1 MSRRAQENLVGVIVL
16 AVFLVMLYLT
26 FGYSSRARLVP
37 LPVCILGIILAAAQL
52 LWQNLRSADELRV
65 SFLDVFGSR
74 GAIKTPTA
82 APQAG
87 SGPVQPQSTEV
98 DVTRKPG
105 GELSAF
111 GIIAILLALV
121 FVVGPL
127 PSVFIFTAGYL
138 ALTRHCSLARAI
150 LYAFLCATI
159 LYGLFGFALGVQ
171 LNRGLL
177 SGFISNF
184 VDF

>member
-1 MSRRAQENLVGVIVL
+1 MSRRTQENIVGVIVL
-16 AVFLVMLYLT
+16 AVFVVMLYLT

-37 LPVCILGIILAAAQL
+37 LPVCILGILLAVAQL
-52 LWQNLRSADELRV
+52 LWQNLRPADELRV
-65 SFLDVFGSR
+65 NILDVVGRGTISTPVVGLQSGSPP
-74 GAIKTPTA
+74 A
-82 APQAG
+82 
-87 SGPVQPQSTEV
+87 QPQGTEAGGE
-98 DVTRKPG
+98 RKPA

-121 FVVGPL
+121 LIVGPL
-127 PSVFIFTAGYL
+127 PSVFLFTAGYL

-150 LYAFLCATI
+150 LYAFLCAAI

-177 SGFISNF
+177 SGFISDF

>member
-1 MSRRAQENLVGVIVL
+1 MSRRVQENIVGVIML
-16 AVFLVMLYLT
+16 AVFVVMLYLT

-37 LPVCILGIILAAAQL
+37 LPVCILGIILAIAQL
-52 LWQNLRSADELRV
+52 IWQNLPAAGELRV
-65 SFLDVFGSR
+65 NILDVMGR
-74 GAIKTPTA
+74 GTIKTPATA
-82 APQAG
+82 PAG
-87 SGPVQPQSTEV
+87 GQPTQPLGA
-98 DVTRKPG
+98 DPNLARKPG

-111 GIIAILLALV
+111 GIIAILLGLV

-127 PSVFIFTAGYL
+127 PSVFLFTAGYL
-138 ALTRHCSLARAI
+138 ALTRHCSPARAV
-150 LYAFLCATI
+150 LYALACAAV

-177 SGFISNF
+177 SGFIAGY

>member
-16 AVFLVMLYLT
+16 AVFVVMLYLT

-37 LPVCILGIILAAAQL
+37 LPVCIFGIILAVAQL
-52 LWQNLRSADELRV
+52 FWQNLRPTDELRV
-65 SFLDVFGSR
+65 NFLDVVGRGTINSPVVGS
-74 GAIKTPTA
+74 
-82 APQAG
+82 QSG
-87 SGPVQPQSTEV
+87 SASAQPQSTEA
-98 DVTRKPG
+98 DGERKPA

-127 PSVFIFTAGYL
+127 PSVFLFTAGYL
-138 ALTRHCSLARAI
+138 ALTRHCSPARAI
-150 LYAFLCATI
+150 LYAFLCAAI

-177 SGFISNF
+177 SGFISSF

>member
-1 MSRRAQENLVGVIVL
+1 MSRRVQENIVGVIML
-16 AVFLVMLYLT
+16 AVFVVMLYLT

-37 LPVCILGIILAAAQL
+37 LPVCILGIILAIAQL
-52 LWQNLRSADELRV
+52 IWQNLPAAGELRV
-65 SFLDVFGSR
+65 NILDVMGR
-74 GAIKTPTA
+74 GAIKTPATA
-82 APQAG
+82 PAG
-87 SGPVQPQSTEV
+87 GQPAQPQGA
-98 DVTRKPG
+98 DLNLARKPG

-111 GIIAILLALV
+111 GIIAILLGLV

-127 PSVFIFTAGYL
+127 PSVFLFTAGYL
-138 ALTRHCSLARAI
+138 ALTRHCSPTRAV
-150 LYAFLCATI
+150 LYALACAAV

-177 SGFISNF
+177 SGFIAGY

>member
-16 AVFLVMLYLT
+16 AVFVVMLYLT

-52 LWQNLRSADELRV
+52 FWQNLRPADELRV
-65 SFLDVFGSR
+65 NFLDVVGR
-74 GAIKTPTA
+74 GTINTPVA
-82 APQAG
+82 ELQ
-87 SGPVQPQSTEV
+87 SGLASAQPQGTEV
-98 DVTRKPG
+98 DGERRPA

-121 FVVGPL
+121 LVVGPL
-127 PSVFIFTAGYL
+127 PSVFLFTAGYL
-138 ALTRHCSLARAI
+138 ALTRHCSPARAI
-150 LYAFLCATI
+150 LYAFLCAAI

-177 SGFISNF
+177 SGYISNF